1 MKKKGSKINR
11 KESSKESHTQ
21 QGERVQ
27 IKGHKGRDPTSKQ
40 NKTNEQTTTRDPRD
54 NPCPLPLSPGRTGV
68 CCTGGCGSP

>member
-40 NKTNEQTTTRDPRD
+40 NKTNE
-54 NPCPLPLSPGRTGV
+54 
-68 CCTGGCGSP
+68 